1 MTAVPS
7 AVQREVICDSQW
19 VSWER
24 VHAVDPKVWIQ
35 QLRVADRWLYLVA
48 DEKGHNYRKYANDDD
63 CYRIIEEAFP
73 ITMLVG
79 NKRNGAIELVH
90 VSSMLTI

>member
-7 AVQREVICDSQW
+7 DVQRQVIHDSPW

-24 VHAVDPKVWIQ
+24 VRSGNTKAWIQ
-35 QLRVADRWLYLVA
+35 QIRVADRWLYLVT
-48 DEKGHNYRKYANDDD
+48 DENGHNYREYTNDDD

-73 ITMLVG
+73 ITTLVG
-79 NKRNGAIELVH
+79 KKRNGAIELVH
-90 VSSMLTI
+90 VTSMLTI